1 MKIIKFSVL
10 IPAYKKQYLRECI
23 ESVLA
28 QTYSNYE
35 LVIVNDAS
43 PEDLDSVVCTF
54 ADDRIRYFK
63 NEQNCGAVN
72 VVDNWNKCLEY
83 AEGDY
88 VICMGDDDRLLPN
101 CLEEY
106 VKLINSYPNLDV
118 YHAWTEIINEKSE
131 VFQIQEPRPETESV
145 YSMIWGRMHG
155 RKQYIGD
162 FLFKTDR
169 LKAKG
174 GFYKLPLAWGS
185 DDITAYLAAEK
196 DGIAN
201 SQIPLFQYRDSA
213 ITLSSSSSNAE
224 QKFEGIKKYKMW
236 MNDFLEQR
244 PNNQRDKVIYDD
256 IIRCQ
261 SVFYEVQFSSIICQ
275 DLACNSLLRWNYWK
289 RRGAEFGLNRH
300 FRYKIIKETILLK
313 IRKILS

>member
-1 MKIIKFSVL
+1 MNNIKFSVL
-10 IPAYKKQYLRECI
+10 IPAYKKKYLRECI
-23 ESVLA
+23 ESILA
-28 QTYSNYE
+28 QTYSIFE

-54 ADDRIRYFK
+54 ADEKIRYVK

-106 VKLINSYPNLDV
+106 VKMINTYPNLDV

-131 VFQIQEPRPETESV
+131 VFQIQEPRPEIESV

-169 LKAKG
+169 LKAIG

-185 DDITAYLAAEK
+185 DDITAFLAAEK
-196 DGIAN
+196 YGIAN

-213 ITLSSSSSNAE
+213 ITLSSSSNNAE
-224 QKFEGIKKYKMW
+224 HKFDGIKKYKMW
-236 MNDFLEQR
+236 MDVFLEQR
-244 PNNQRDKVIYDD
+244 PNNQHDKVLYDD
-256 IIRCQ
+256 IIRCR
-261 SVFYEVQFSSIICQ
+261 SFFYEDQFSSIICQ
-275 DLACNSLLRWNYWK
+275 DLAYNSLLRWNYWK
-289 RRGAEFGLNRH
+289 SRGAEFELNRH